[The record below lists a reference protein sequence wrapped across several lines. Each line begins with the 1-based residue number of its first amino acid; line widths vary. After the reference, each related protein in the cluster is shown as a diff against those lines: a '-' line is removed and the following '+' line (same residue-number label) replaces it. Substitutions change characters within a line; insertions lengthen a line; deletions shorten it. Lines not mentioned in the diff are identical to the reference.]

1 MQRKQYT
8 IYRWS
13 ILVGLLAGTTG
24 CFNNEDAQRVD
35 PISSGTAD
43 FTRYVAVGN
52 SLTAGFMDGGLYRDG
67 QLNSYPYILSQ
78 QFRLVG
84 GRDFIQPLFGT
95 DQAAGTGYLKLTS
108 LPTATNPLPTIVPV
122 APQAVR
128 GTLNNRSLYTK
139 FTGPNNNLGVPG
151 IRMGD
156 IQTPGYGSPLGNP
169 YFERLLPDGTPL
181 STYLQYVGDNLTGA
195 TFFSCFMGNNDAL
208 GYANTGGVTPFTPT
222 PLFTTN
228 YNALLNVLTAGG
240 RKGVVVNIPK
250 VTTAPFFQVVTLTQV
265 LGSVNAAVQKAT
277 PGAPAIPAL
286 LIESPLATGGIRATK
301 AGDLLLLSQQA
312 DYATIGSTAVGTKK
326 GPYGLSATNPLS
338 NASVL
343 DAEEVAALNAKIDEY
358 NTILK
363 AQADSRALAYVDLNT
378 LNNQLSATG
387 GYSQNGLSFSSSYI
401 LGSVYGL
408 DGLHFT
414 AAGYALLANE
424 ILKSIGITYKASIP
438 AVDPTR
444 YRKVLVQP

>member
-1 MQRKQYT
+1 MQSKQYT

-13 ILVGLLAGTTG
+13 ILVGLLVGTAG
-24 CFNNEDAQRVD
+24 CFNNEEAQRVD
-35 PISSGTAD
+35 PIATGTAD

-67 QLNSYPYILSQ
+67 QLNSYPNILSQ

-84 GRDFIQPLFGT
+84 GRDFIQPLFST
-95 DQAAGTGYLKLTS
+95 DQANGTGYLKLTS
-108 LPTATNPLPTIVPV
+108 LPTTTNPLPTIVPV

-128 GTLNNRSLYTK
+128 GTLDGKPLYTK
-139 FTGPNNNLGVPG
+139 FTGPTNNLGVPG

-156 IQTPGYGSPLGNP
+156 VQTPGYGSPLGNP

-181 STYLQYVGDNLTGA
+181 RTYVQYVSDNLTNA

-208 GYANTGGVTPFTPT
+208 GYGLSGGVTPFTPT
-222 PLFTTN
+222 PLFTAN
-228 YNALLNVLTAGG
+228 YSALLNVLNANG
-240 RKGVVVNIPK
+240 RKGVVIGIPRLLSI
-250 VTTAPFFQVVTLTQV
+250 PFFQTVTLAQV
-265 LGSVNAAVQKAT
+265 LAGVNAAVQKAT

-286 LIESPLATGGIRATK
+286 VIESPLATGGIRATK

-343 DAEEVAALNAKIDEY
+343 DAEEAAALNAKIDDY
-358 NTILK
+358 NGILK
-363 AQADSRALAYVDLNT
+363 AQADSRTLAYVDLNT
-378 LNNQLSATG
+378 LLNQLTATG
-387 GYSQNGLSFSSSYI
+387 GYVQNGLAFSSSYI
-401 LGSVYGL
+401 SGGVFGL
-408 DGLHFT
+408 DGIHFT
-414 AAGYALLANE
+414 AAGQALVANE
-424 ILKSIGITYKASIP
+424 ILKSIGTTYQASMP

>member
-1 MQRKQYT
+1 MQSKQYS

-13 ILVGLLAGTTG
+13 ILVSLLVGTAG
-24 CFNNEDAQRVD
+24 CFNNEEAQRVD
-35 PISSGTAD
+35 PISPGTAD

-84 GRDFIQPLFGT
+84 GRGFIQPLFST
-95 DQAAGTGYLKLTS
+95 DQANGTGYLKLTS

-128 GTLNNRSLYTK
+128 GLLNNRPLYTK
-139 FTGPNNNLGVPG
+139 FTGTNNNLGVPG

-156 IQTPGYGSPLGNP
+156 IQTPGYGSPQGNP

-181 STYLQYVGDNLTGA
+181 RTYLQYVSDNLTGA

-208 GYANTGGVTPFTPT
+208 GYATSGGVVPFTPT

-228 YNALLNVLTAGG
+228 YNALLDVLTASG
-240 RKGVVVNIPK
+240 RKGVVIGIPK
-250 VTTAPFFQVVTLTQV
+250 VTTAPFFQVVTLAQV
-265 LGSVNAAVQKAT
+265 LAGVNAAVQKAN

-286 LIESPLATGGIRATK
+286 VIESPLATGGIRATK

-326 GPYGLSATNPLS
+326 GPYGLSALNPLS

-343 DAEEVAALNAKIDEY
+343 DAEEVAALSAKIDEY
-358 NTILK
+358 NAILK
-363 AQADSRALAYVDLNT
+363 AQADSRTLAYVDLTALNT
-378 LNNQLSATG
+378 QLSATG
-387 GYSQNGLSFSSSYI
+387 GYVQNGLAFSSNYVS
-401 LGSVYGL
+401 GGVFGL
-408 DGLHFT
+408 DGIHFT

-424 ILKSIGITYKASIP
+424 ILKSIGTTYKASIP